1 MNLRR
6 FLAVLKAR
14 NREFL
19 RDRSALSWNIVLPI
33 LIVMGFAF
41 AFNTD
46 GTDLFKVGVGP
57 AQSDNAAITRF
68 LQTAH
73 IQFIPVTELQGAIPK
88 VERHQLDMLLD
99 PAAGRYWI
107 NDTSAN
113 GYILERLLGSQPTPL
128 QKQSVSGAEIR
139 YVDWLIPG
147 VLGMNVMFSSLF
159 GVGYVIV
166 RYRKNGVL
174 KRLQATPLTAFEFLS
189 AQVVSRLWLIVL
201 VASMVYAG
209 TNLLVGFRMYG
220 SYLTLLLVLILGTL
234 CMISLGLIVAA
245 RMANEEAANGLLNLI
260 SWPMMLLSGVWFSL
274 EGSPQWVQ
282 QAAQLLPL
290 THAIQAARAI
300 MIDGA
305 GVWEIRGDLLTL
317 LGMSVLFLFIGARA
331 FRWDS

>member
-6 FLAVLKAR
+6 FLAVFAAR

-19 RDRSALSWNIVLPI
+19 RDRMALAWNVVLPV
-33 LIVMGFAF
+33 LIVIGFAF
-41 AFNTD
+41 AFTGD
-46 GTDLFKVGVGP
+46 GKALFKVGVYGDAGTTP
-57 AQSDNAAITRF
+57 ALLRMKHIQIIPVARLDAAIT
-68 LQTAH
+68 
-73 IQFIPVTELQGAIPK
+73 K
-88 VERHQLDMLLD
+88 VQRHQLDLLLD
-99 PAAGRYWI
+99 REKGRYWI

-113 GYILERLLGSQPTPL
+113 GYILARLLTSRGPAPERQT
-128 QKQSVSGAEIR
+128 VSGAPIR

-174 KRLQATPLTAFEFLS
+174 KRLMATPLTPLEFLS
-189 AQVVSRLWLIVL
+189 AQVLSRLWLIVL
-201 VASMVYAG
+201 VTSLVYTG

-220 SYLTLLLVLILGTL
+220 SYLTLLLVLVVGTL
-234 CMISLGLIVAA
+234 SMISLGLIVAA
-245 RMANEEAANGLLNLI
+245 RMSNEEAANGLLNLI

-274 EGSPQWVQ
+274 EGSPAIVR

-290 THAIQAARAI
+290 THITEAARAV

-305 GVWEIRGDLLTL
+305 GLAQIGWHLAVLLA
-317 LGMSVLFLFIGARA
+317 MSVLFLAVGARW
-331 FRWDS
+331 FRWE